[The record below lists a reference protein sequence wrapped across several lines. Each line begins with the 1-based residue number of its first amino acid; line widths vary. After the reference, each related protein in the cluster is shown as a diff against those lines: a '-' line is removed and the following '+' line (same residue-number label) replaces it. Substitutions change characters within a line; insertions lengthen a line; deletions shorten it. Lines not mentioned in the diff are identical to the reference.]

1 MCWVDSSLGMG
12 VPSCRVLAQ
21 AHTGSLSSRDLSL
34 VCCQD
39 PPTCP
44 GGQRS
49 PGANLTMRLPQ
60 YPLNSGSISLAL
72 NSLPHELGRYRTSQ
86 AMGVGEKNLEAAQ
99 GRETE
104 LEPLLSG
111 TGKSPGVLR
120 TLTHQTAKGVAD
132 RGGRDTPLGVH
143 PLLAPPAP
151 TLLN

>member
-1 MCWVDSSLGMG
+1 MG

-21 AHTGSLSSRDLSL
+21 AHTGSLSSQDLSL

-49 PGANLTMRLPQ
+49 PGANLTVWLAQ
-60 YPLNSGSISLAL
+60 HPLNSGSTTLAL
-72 NSLPHELGRYRTSQ
+72 NSLPHKFGRYLSSQ

-111 TGKSPGVLR
+111 SGKSPGGVLR